1 MDDKKFWLDGACSLD
16 AGIRLQN
23 ELTFG
28 QATPR
33 VTVTSIP
40 GRSGDLH
47 MWDGS
52 YSNVTGTAKCFALDA
67 NEVAE
72 LLPGIA
78 EFLCGETMGYRRLET
93 EEEPDIYRMARVENF
108 PETEIRAKRLAPF
121 SVSFDCKPQK
131 YYKSGEQSVTVAN
144 GGKLKNL
151 TGRPALPLV
160 KLTLTGDA
168 KLQIGTTQIAITG
181 YTGSMVLDCELQDA
195 YKDGENLNQYITAPR
210 FPTLGA
216 GTTQISWTGG
226 ISSCAI
232 TPRWWTL

>member
-23 ELTFG
+23 ELAFG

-52 YSNVTGTAKCFALDA
+52 YSNVTGTAKCFALNA

-78 EFLCGETMGYRRLET
+78 EFLCGGTMGYRRLET
-93 EEEPDIYRMARVENF
+93 EEEPDIYRMARVENL
-108 PETEIRAKRLAPF
+108 PETEIRVRRLAPF
-121 SVSFDCKPQK
+121 NISFDCMPQK
-131 YYKSGEQSVTVAN
+131 FFKSGEWPITVASVALRKESVDRN
-144 GGKLKNL
+144 PFRPGGLSVI
-151 TGRPALPLV
+151 PLV
-160 KLTLTGDA
+160 ALRKESVDR
-168 KLQIGTTQIAITG
+168 
-181 YTGSMVLDCELQDA
+181 
-195 YKDGENLNQYITAPR
+195 N
-210 FPTLGA
+210 
-216 GTTQISWTGG
+216 
-226 ISSCAI
+226 
-232 TPRWWTL
+232 